1 VTADFWE
8 TIFKRHSIRRY
19 LDRSVSPSVVERI
32 LRAAAHAPSAHNS
45 QPWHFVV
52 ISSPETRRELSER
65 MAHKY
70 ERDMISWGVPAHKRR
85 ERVQRSLTLFNQAP
99 VIIVAFLAN
108 KLRGKKE
115 LASDENLEE
124 VMDRQ
129 SVAVAVGHLLLAATA
144 SGLGA
149 CWYAAPLF
157 CPEIVTRQLGVNTDW
172 EPQALVTLGYPD
184 EVPQP
189 KKKKP
194 LKTIVTHA

>member
-1 VTADFWE
+1 
-8 TIFKRHSIRRY
+8 
-19 LDRSVSPSVVERI
+19 
-32 LRAAAHAPSAHNS
+32 
-45 QPWHFVV
+45 
-52 ISSPETRRELSER
+52 
-65 MAHKY
+65 MAEKY
-70 ERDMISWGVPAHKRR
+70 ERDMISQGVPAHTIK
-85 ERVQRSLTLFNQAP
+85 ERVQRSLTLFSQAP

-108 KLRGKKE
+108 KQRGKKE
-115 LASDENLEE
+115 PVNDENLEG

-157 CPEIVTRQLGVNTDW
+157 CGEIVTRQLGVNPDW

-194 LKTIVTHA
+194 LKAVVTHA